1 MTKHLKKWRHSQF
14 DVIDKLIKEYKVIGI
29 GSLKN
34 YPAALLH
41 KLKKNLVDV
50 TLKVTSKNVLKKVLE
65 AQKHIDLVKE
75 LPDHPILILSN
86 KNAFE
91 IYSSIKKNKSKSKAK
106 VGMIAPIDI
115 IIPECDTGLPPG
127 PALSDLKKVGL
138 KAQVKGPT
146 IHIMEDAVVTKKG
159 GVVSSDVVSTLSKLG
174 IKPIE
179 LMLDVLSIKEDGL
192 IYKKD
197 VLSVDLDEIQSQII
211 IGIRSGIAL
220 GVEAGYATSM
230 TIEPMIMMAELKAKA
245 LDGAVASKNP
255 TTEDK

>member
-1 MTKHLKKWRHSQF
+1 MTRHLKKWRHSQF

-29 GSLKN
+29 GSVSS

-41 KLKKNLVDV
+41 KLKKNLTDV
-50 TLKVTSKNVLKKVLE
+50 TLKVTNKNVLKKVLE
-65 AQKHIDLVKE
+65 AQKQTDLIKE
-75 LPDHPILILSN
+75 LPAQPILILSN

-106 VGMIAPIDI
+106 VGMISPIDI
-115 IIPECDTGLPPG
+115 IIQECDTGLPPG

-146 IHIMEDAVVTKKG
+146 IHIVEDAVVTKKG
-159 GVVSSDVVSTLSKLG
+159 AIVTSDVVSTLSKLG

-179 LMLDVLSIKEDGL
+179 LMLDVVCIKEAGL

-197 VLSVDLDEIQSQII
+197 VLSVDLDEINSQIM
-211 IGIRSGIAL
+211 IGIRSAIAI
-220 GVEAGYATSM
+220 GVEMGYATSL

-245 LDGAVASKNP
+245 LESAIASKNP
-255 TTEDK
+255 TEGQ

>member
-1 MTKHLKKWRHSQF
+1 MTRHLKEWRHSQF

-29 GSLKN
+29 GSVSS

-41 KLKKNLVDV
+41 KLKKNLTDV
-50 TLKVTSKNVLKKVLE
+50 TLKVTNKNVLKKVLE
-65 AQKHIDLVKE
+65 AQKQTDLIKE
-75 LPDHPILILSN
+75 LPAQPILILSN

-106 VGMIAPIDI
+106 VGMISPIDI
-115 IIPECDTGLPPG
+115 IIQECDTGLPPG

-146 IHIMEDAVVTKKG
+146 IHIVEDAVVTKKG
-159 GVVSSDVVSTLSKLG
+159 AIVTSDVVSTLSKLG

-179 LMLDVLSIKEDGL
+179 LMLDVVCIKEDGL

-197 VLSVDLDEIQSQII
+197 VLSVDLDEINSQIM
-211 IGIRSGIAL
+211 IGIRSAIAI
-220 GVEAGYATSM
+220 GVEMGYATSL

-245 LDGAVASKNP
+245 LESAIASKNP
-255 TTEDK
+255 TEGQ

>member
-1 MTKHLKKWRHSQF
+1 MTRHLKEWRHSQF

-29 GSLKN
+29 GSVSS

-41 KLKKNLVDV
+41 KLKKNLTDV
-50 TLKVTSKNVLKKVLE
+50 TLKVTNKNVLKKVLE
-65 AQKHIDLVKE
+65 AQKQTDLIKE
-75 LPDHPILILSN
+75 LPAQPILILSN

-115 IIPECDTGLPPG
+115 IIQECDTGLPPG

-146 IHIMEDAVVTKKG
+146 IHIVEDAVVTKKG
-159 GVVSSDVVSTLSKLG
+159 AIVTSDVVSTLSKLG

-179 LMLDVLSIKEDGL
+179 LMLDVVCIKEDGL

-197 VLSVDLDEIQSQII
+197 VLSVDLDEINSQIM
-211 IGIRSGIAL
+211 IGIRSAIAI
-220 GVEAGYATSM
+220 GVEMGYATSL

-245 LDGAVASKNP
+245 LESAIASKNP
-255 TTEDK
+255 TEGQ

>member
-1 MTKHLKKWRHSQF
+1 MTRHLKKWRHSQF

-29 GSLKN
+29 GSVSS

-41 KLKKNLVDV
+41 KLKKNLTDV
-50 TLKVTSKNVLKKVLE
+50 TLKVTNKNVLKKVLE
-65 AQKHIDLVKE
+65 AQKQTDLIKE
-75 LPDHPILILSN
+75 LPAQPILILSN

-106 VGMIAPIDI
+106 VGMISPIDI
-115 IIPECDTGLPPG
+115 IIQECDTGLPPG

-146 IHIMEDAVVTKKG
+146 IHIVEDAVVTKKG
-159 GVVSSDVVSTLSKLG
+159 AIVTSDVVSTLSKLG

-179 LMLDVLSIKEDGL
+179 LMLDVVCIKEAGL

-197 VLSVDLDEIQSQII
+197 VLSVDSDEINAQIM
-211 IGIRSGIAL
+211 IGIRSAIAI
-220 GVEAGYATSM
+220 GVEMGYATSL

-245 LDGAVASKNP
+245 LESAIASKNP
-255 TTEDK
+255 TEGQ